1 MRKITLVG
9 LVTAVI
15 VLGLTFSPLTQYETH
30 AAMEGKMMDKMM
42 EKPVSIK
49 GDLTAPKG
57 DKPFGGDVVGNYIVK
72 AKGHKIRIIAK
83 VDKEMMEKM
92 MGGKMM
98 ENEKMENKTMGGKMM
113 EGKVLEGWLVDV
125 QSGYKLSLGELEGN
139 TLVFT
144 QKMVNPWIY
153 DLLVITEE
161 PENDTDPS
169 PNMPIGGTQLAEPLG
184 Q

>member
-1 MRKITLVG
+1 MRKIASVG
-9 LVTAVI
+9 LALAAI
-15 VLGLTFSPLTQYETH
+15 VLGLTLSPLAQYEAN
-30 AAMEGKMMDKMM
+30 AAMMEEKMMKDKMM

-49 GDLTAPKG
+49 GDLTSAKG
-57 DKPFGGDVVGNYIVK
+57 DKPFGGDLIGNYMVK
-72 AKGHKIRIIAK
+72 AKDNKVRLIAK
-83 VDKEMMEKM
+83 VDKVMMD
-92 MGGKMM
+92 KMM
-98 ENEKMENKTMGGKMM
+98 ENKIM

-161 PENDTDPS
+161 PANDADPG
-169 PNMPIGGTQLAEPLG
+169 PNMPIGGAQLAEPFG
-184 Q
+184 K